1 MQKIKN
7 KIKKIP
13 LKLKSSICNQLKNSL
28 ADESFASKAEHNT
41 KCIMIVN
48 EKKGKVKSYN
58 LAIQGL
64 NANPHVH

>member
-1 MQKIKN
+1 M
-7 KIKKIP
+7 
-13 LKLKSSICNQLKNSL
+13 KNSL
-28 ADESFASKAEHNT
+28 ADESFAAEHNT

-48 EKKGKVKSYN
+48 EKKKRKVKSYN